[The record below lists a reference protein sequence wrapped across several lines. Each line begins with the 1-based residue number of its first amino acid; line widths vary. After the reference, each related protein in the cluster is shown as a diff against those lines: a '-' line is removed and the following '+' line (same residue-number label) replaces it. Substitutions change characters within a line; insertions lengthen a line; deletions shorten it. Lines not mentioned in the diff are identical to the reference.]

1 MDYVVGY
8 LKEKN
13 RTAYLTKKIEVLVR
27 EYEKEIVRSSGVI
40 AQLEYQLLGAKQKNG
55 SRRSSKRSS
64 MGIGVG
70 KSSSTSII
78 R

>member
-27 EYEKEIVRSSGVI
+27 EYEK
-40 AQLEYQLLGAKQKNG
+40 
-55 SRRSSKRSS
+55 
-64 MGIGVG
+64 
-70 KSSSTSII
+70 
-78 R
+78 